1 MRNFGGVM
9 LLVGI
14 IGFLYCSDRA
24 SKAGEVPEGKSISE
38 ALEYDAGRWEVGRYV
53 CAGVGAFGLLMA
65 MFPKGR

>member
-38 ALEYDAGRWEVGRYV
+38 SLEYDAGKWQVGRYV